1 MPLRLRKIQEVLRW
15 GDRELTRT
23 PDSSN
28 GSSPARSAIIEAKE
42 VAAVMK
48 SRQGYKGY
56 VIVARSCELRE
67 GEFSA
72 EFSVEE
78 HDADG
83 VMETEFYLP
92 DTFPTQESAIEA
104 AIQAG
109 QQKID
114 MGFERGR
121 AVVNG

>member
-1 MPLRLRKIQEVLRW
+1 
-15 GDRELTRT
+15 
-23 PDSSN
+23 
-28 GSSPARSAIIEAKE
+28 
-42 VAAVMK
+42 MK
-48 SRQGYKGY
+48 RRQGYKGY
-56 VIVARSCELRE
+56 VIEARSCELKC

-78 HDADG
+78 HCPSG
-83 VMETEFYLP
+83 VTERHFYLS
-92 DTFPTQESAIEA
+92 TAFSTNESAIEA

-114 MGFERGR
+114 VDYERGR

>member
-1 MPLRLRKIQEVLRW
+1 
-15 GDRELTRT
+15 
-23 PDSSN
+23 
-28 GSSPARSAIIEAKE
+28 
-42 VAAVMK
+42 MK

-56 VIVARSCELRE
+56 VIVARSYQQTD
-67 GEFSA
+67 GGFAA

-92 DTFPTQESAIEA
+92 DTFPTQECAIEA

-114 MGFERGR
+114 TGFERGR

>member
-1 MPLRLRKIQEVLRW
+1 MITPPIRRRGNDRRTALRRKLPNPQC
-15 GDRELTRT
+15 
-23 PDSSN
+23 
-28 GSSPARSAIIEAKE
+28 IIEAEE
-42 VAAVMK
+42 VAVMK

-56 VIVARSCELRE
+56 IIVARSCELLE

-92 DTFPTQESAIEA
+92 ETFPTQESAIEA

-109 QQKID
+109 RQKID
-114 MGFERGR
+114 AGFERGS

>member
-1 MPLRLRKIQEVLRW
+1 
-15 GDRELTRT
+15 
-23 PDSSN
+23 
-28 GSSPARSAIIEAKE
+28 
-42 VAAVMK
+42 MK

-56 VIVARSCELRE
+56 VIEARSYQQQE
-67 GEFSA
+67 GAFSA
-72 EFSVEE
+72 ELWIEE
-78 HDADG
+78 HDVDG

-114 MGFERGR
+114 VGFERGR

>member
-1 MPLRLRKIQEVLRW
+1 MVERV
-15 GDRELTRT
+15 
-23 PDSSN
+23 
-28 GSSPARSAIIEAKE
+28 
-42 VAAVMK
+42 
-48 SRQGYKGY
+48 GYKGY
-56 VIVARSCELRE
+56 VIVARPCELRE

-78 HDADG
+78 HEADG

-92 DTFPTQESAIEA
+92 DTFPTQDS

-109 QQKID
+109 RQKID
-114 MGFERGR
+114 VGFERGR